1 MFNYIWFHQYAFNS
15 SKPGTS
21 VFFRILEIFQD
32 DSGGVDGGGG
42 DIYSGCD
49 GLWWICAP
57 VYMHMLMMAIFLDEM
72 HINYRAWE

>member
-49 GLWWICAP
+49 GL
-57 VYMHMLMMAIFLDEM
+57 
-72 HINYRAWE
+72 